1 MCWPLGK
8 GSRGLLQG
16 VTDLAKEKGK
26 AMRFIRKAMIGLAAF
41 AALPLAAQGAVQAP
55 AAKKAEVAAVP
66 AAKAQ
71 AAPVALDAKDLEAWL
86 DGYLPYALERARI
99 PGAVVVVV
107 RGGQVVLEKG
117 YGFSDVAKRAP
128 VLPETT
134 LFRPGPV
141 SKLVTWTAVMQQVEA
156 GKIDLDKDVNAY
168 LDFRIPPFEGK
179 PVTMRNIM
187 THTAGFQE
195 SVRYLISSDPKAVM
209 TLKKQMP
216 LALPDRVFAP
226 GTTPAY
232 SNYATALA
240 GYIVERVSG
249 ENFDDYV
256 DNHVFKPLG
265 MAHSTFRQP
274 LPARLAPHMSKGY
287 PDVTQKPRPFE
298 IVVPAPAGSLS
309 ASGADMGKFMIA
321 HLADGAGLMKP
332 ETAKM
337 MHDFKAPGV
346 GPLNSMA
353 LGFYEQRV
361 NGHRAIA
368 HGGDTVWFHSY
379 LWLFPDADI
388 GVFISMNSAGTQGD
402 AGAVRS
408 ALFHKFADRYLPGE
422 DHSRRVDAKTA
433 AEHARMMV
441 GNYVSSRGSFTN
453 FMSLFGLL
461 GQGTISLT
469 EDGKIS
475 FPALD
480 GLGAGARD
488 WVEVEPFVWRDLNT
502 GERLAAEVKDGRVVR
517 FSVDAGSPFM
527 VFQPAPAGVN
537 AAWLNPALIL
547 AFGIIVLAA
556 LAWPV
561 RALVRRSFGAS
572 FALEGKA
579 LRAYRLSRIFAWL
592 AIAALAGW
600 IGLVAAFSADI
611 GSIGGPL
618 DWLIQLLR
626 ILTPVAAFGLFGTAA
641 WHFWLSVK
649 GKRKWTMK
657 LGAVLLALAG
667 LLLVW
672 VTLAFHLYGFGM
684 VY

>member
-1 MCWPLGK
+1 
-8 GSRGLLQG
+8 
-16 VTDLAKEKGK
+16 
-26 AMRFIRKAMIGLAAF
+26 MRFIRKAMIGLAAF
-41 AALPLAAQGAVQAP
+41 AALPLAAQGPVPAP
-55 AAKKAEVAAVP
+55 TVKKVETAAVP
-66 AAKAQ
+66 VAKTAT
-71 AAPVALDAKDLEAWL
+71 APVALDAKDLEAWL

-107 RGGQVVLEKG
+107 RGNQVVLEKG

-134 LFRPGPV
+134 LFRPGSV
-141 SKLVTWTAVMQQVEA
+141 SKLFTWTAVMQQVEA

-168 LDFRIPPFEGK
+168 LDFKIPPYQGK
-179 PVTMRNIM
+179 PITMRNIM

-249 ENFDDYV
+249 EPFDNYIE
-256 DNHVFKPLG
+256 NRIFKPLN
-265 MAHSTFRQP
+265 MTHSTFRQP
-274 LPARLAPHMSKGY
+274 LPARLVPHMSKGY
-287 PDVTQKPRPFE
+287 PDITQKAKPFE
-298 IVVPAPAGSLS
+298 MVIPAPAGSLS

-321 HLADGAGLMKP
+321 HLGDGAGLMKP
-332 ETAKM
+332 ETAKQ

-353 LGFYEQRV
+353 LGFYEQWV

-388 GVFISMNSAGTQGD
+388 GVYISMNSAGTQGD
-402 AGAVRS
+402 AGAIRS
-408 ALFHKFADRYLPGE
+408 ALFHKFADRYLPGA
-422 DHSRRVDAKTA
+422 DKPGQVDAKTA
-433 AEHARMMV
+433 KEHAQLMV
-441 GNYVSSRGSFTN
+441 GHYISSRGSFTN

-461 GQGTISLT
+461 GQTTISLT
-469 EDGKIS
+469 EDGKITL
-475 FPALD
+475 PALD

-488 WVEVEPFVWRDLNT
+488 WVEVEPFVWRDTGT
-502 GERLAAEVKDGRVVR
+502 GERVAAEVKDGRVVR
-517 FSVDAGSPFM
+517 WSVDGGSPFM
-527 VFQPAPAGVN
+527 VFEPAPASVN
-537 AAWLNPALIL
+537 AAWLNPALIF
-547 AFGIIVLAA
+547 AFGIILLAA

-561 RALVRRSFGAS
+561 RALVRRNFKAE
-572 FALEGKA
+572 FPLEGKA
-579 LRAYRLSRIFAWL
+579 RRAYRLSRIFAWL
-592 AIAALAGW
+592 AIGALAGW
-600 IGLVAAFSADI
+600 IGLIAAFSADI
-611 GSIGGPL
+611 GAIGGPL

-626 ILTPVAAFGLFGTAA
+626 IVTPLAAFGLLATAG
-641 WHFWLSVK
+641 WHLWLGIK
-649 GKRKWTMK
+649 DKRRWTMK
-657 LGAVLLALAG
+657 LGAVLLILAA

-672 VTLAFHLYGFGM
+672 VTLVFHLYGFGM

>member
-1 MCWPLGK
+1 M
-8 GSRGLLQG
+8 
-16 VTDLAKEKGK
+16 EKGK

-41 AALPLAAQGAVQAP
+41 AALPLAAQGPVPAP
-55 AAKKAEVAAVP
+55 TAKKVETAAVP
-66 AAKAQ
+66 VAKTA

-107 RGGQVVLEKG
+107 RGNQVVLEKG
-117 YGFSDVAKRAP
+117 YGYSDVAKRAP

-134 LFRPGPV
+134 LFRPGSV
-141 SKLVTWTAVMQQVEA
+141 SKLFTWTAVMQQVEA

-168 LDFRIPPFEGK
+168 LDFKIPAYQGK
-179 PVTMRNIM
+179 PITMRNIM

-249 ENFDDYV
+249 EPFDNYIE
-256 DNHVFKPLG
+256 NHIFNPLG
-265 MAHSTFRQP
+265 MAHSSFRQP
-274 LPARLAPHMSKGY
+274 LPANLAPHMSKGY
-287 PDVTQKPRPFE
+287 PDITQKAQPFE
-298 IVVPAPAGSLS
+298 LVIPAPAGSLS

-321 HLADGAGLMKP
+321 HLNDGAGLLKP
-332 ETAKM
+332 ETAKQ

-353 LGFYEQRV
+353 LGFYEQWV

-388 GVFISMNSAGTQGD
+388 GVFISMNSAGKQGD

-408 ALFHKFADRYLPGE
+408 ALFHKFADRYLPGTE
-422 DHSRRVDAKTA
+422 KPGQVDAKTA
-433 AEHARMMV
+433 KGHAQMMV
-441 GNYVSSRGSFTN
+441 GNYISSRGSFTN

-461 GQGTISLT
+461 GQTTISLT
-469 EDGKIS
+469 EDGKITL
-475 FPALD
+475 PALD

-488 WVEVEPFVWRDLNT
+488 WVEVEPFVWRDT
-502 GERLAAEVKDGRVVR
+502 GTNERLAAEVKDGRVVR
-517 FSVDAGSPFM
+517 WSVDGGSPFM
-527 VFQPAPAGVN
+527 VFEPAPASVN
-537 AAWLNPALIL
+537 AALLNPALIF
-547 AFGIIVLAA
+547 AFAIILLTAF
-556 LAWPV
+556 AWPV
-561 RALVRRSFGAS
+561 RALVRRNFKSE
-572 FALEGKA
+572 FALQGKA

-592 AIAALAGW
+592 AIGALVGW
-600 IGLVAAFSADI
+600 FSLIAAFSADI

-626 ILTPVAAFGLFGTAA
+626 IVTPLAAFGLLITAG
-641 WHFWLSVK
+641 WHLWLSIK
-649 GKRKWTMK
+649 DKRRWTMK
-657 LGAVLLALAG
+657 LGAVLLILAALV
-667 LLLVW
+667 LVW
-672 VTLAFHLYGFGM
+672 VTLVFHLYGFGM

>member
-1 MCWPLGK
+1 
-8 GSRGLLQG
+8 
-16 VTDLAKEKGK
+16 
-26 AMRFIRKAMIGLAAF
+26 MRFIRKAMIGLAAF
-41 AALPLAAQGAVQAP
+41 AALPLAAQGPVPAP
-55 AAKKAEVAAVP
+55 AAKKAETVAVP
-66 AAKAQ
+66 ATKPA

-107 RGGQVVLEKG
+107 RGDQVVLQKG
-117 YGFSDVAKRAP
+117 YGFSDVAKRTP

-134 LFRPGPV
+134 LFRPGSV
-141 SKLVTWTAVMQQVEA
+141 SKLLTWTAVMQQVEA

-168 LDFRIPPFEGK
+168 LDFKIPPYQGK

-249 ENFDDYV
+249 EDFDDYI
-256 DNHVFKPLG
+256 DNHIFKPLG
-265 MAHSTFRQP
+265 MAHASFRQP
-274 LPARLAPHMSKGY
+274 LPANLAPHMSKGY
-287 PDVTQKPRPFE
+287 PDVTQKPKPFE
-298 IVVPAPAGSLS
+298 MVIPAPAGSLS

-321 HLADGAGLMKP
+321 HLNDGAGLLKP
-332 ETAKM
+332 ETAKQ

-353 LGFYEQRV
+353 LGFYEQWV

-388 GVFISMNSAGTQGD
+388 GVYISMNSAGKQGD
-402 AGAVRS
+402 AGAIRS
-408 ALFHKFADRYLPGE
+408 ALFHKFADRYLPGTE
-422 DHSRRVDAKTA
+422 KPGQVDAKTA
-433 AEHARMMV
+433 KEHAQLMV
-441 GNYVSSRGSFTN
+441 GNYANSRGSFTN
-453 FMSLFGLL
+453 FMSLLGLL
-461 GQGTISLT
+461 GQTTVSLT
-469 EDGKIS
+469 EDGKITIPS
-475 FPALD
+475 FD
-480 GLGAGARD
+480 TGAAATD
-488 WVEVEPFVWRDLNT
+488 WVEVEPFVWRDTAT

-517 FSVDAGSPFM
+517 WSIDGASPFM
-527 VFQPAPAGVN
+527 VFEPAPASVN
-537 AAWLNPALIL
+537 AAWLNPALIF
-547 AFGIIVLAA
+547 AFGIILLAA

-561 RALVRRSFGAS
+561 RALVRRSFKAD

-579 LRAYRLSRIFAWL
+579 RRAYRLSRVFAWL
-592 AIAALAGW
+592 ALGALAGW
-600 IGLVAAFSADI
+600 FGLIAAFSADI
-611 GSIGGPL
+611 GAIGGPL
-618 DWLIQLLR
+618 DWLIHLLR
-626 ILTPVAAFGLFGTAA
+626 IVTPLAAFGLLATAG
-641 WHFWLSVK
+641 WHLWLSIK
-649 GKRKWTMK
+649 DKRRWTMK
-657 LGAVLLALAG
+657 LGAVLLTLAALI
-667 LLLVW
+667 LVW
-672 VTLAFHLYGFGM
+672 VTLMFHLYGFGM

>member
-1 MCWPLGK
+1 
-8 GSRGLLQG
+8 
-16 VTDLAKEKGK
+16 
-26 AMRFIRKAMIGLAAF
+26 MRFIRKAMIGLAAF
-41 AALPLAAQGAVQAP
+41 AALPLAAQGPVPAP
-55 AAKKAEVAAVP
+55 TVKKAEAAAVP
-66 AAKAQ
+66 VAKSAA
-71 AAPVALDAKDLEAWL
+71 AAVALDAKDLEAWL

-107 RGGQVVLEKG
+107 RGNQVVLEKG

-134 LFRPGPV
+134 LFRPGSV
-141 SKLVTWTAVMQQVEA
+141 SKLFTWTAVMQQVEA
-156 GKIDLDKDVNAY
+156 GKIDLDKDVNTY
-168 LDFRIPPFEGK
+168 LDFKIPPYQGK
-179 PVTMRNIM
+179 PITMRNIM

-249 ENFDDYV
+249 EPFDDYIE
-256 DNHVFKPLG
+256 NHIFKPLN
-265 MAHSTFRQP
+265 MTHSSFRQP
-274 LPARLAPHMSKGY
+274 LPAGLAPYMSKGY
-287 PDVTQKPRPFE
+287 PDITQKAKPFE
-298 IVVPAPAGSLS
+298 LVIPAPAGSLS

-321 HLADGAGLMKP
+321 HLNDGAGLLKP
-332 ETAKM
+332 ETTKQ

-353 LGFYEQRV
+353 LGFYEQWV

-388 GVFISMNSAGTQGD
+388 GVYISMNSAGTQGD
-402 AGAVRS
+402 AGAIRS
-408 ALFHKFADRYLPGE
+408 ALFHKFADRYLPGTE
-422 DHSRRVDAKTA
+422 KPGQVDAKTA
-433 AEHARMMV
+433 AQHAQMMV
-441 GNYVSSRGSFTN
+441 GNYISSRGSFTN

-461 GQGTISLT
+461 GQTTISLT
-469 EDGKIS
+469 EDGKITL
-475 FPALD
+475 PGLD

-488 WVEVEPFVWRDLNT
+488 WVEVEPFVWRDT
-502 GERLAAEVKDGRVVR
+502 GTNERVAAEVKDGRVVR
-517 FSVDAGSPFM
+517 WSVDGGSPFM
-527 VFQPAPAGVN
+527 VFEPAPFAVN
-537 AAWLNPALIL
+537 AAWLNPALIF
-547 AFGIIVLAA
+547 AFGIILLAA

-561 RALVRRSFGAS
+561 RALVRRSFKAD

-579 LRAYRLSRIFAWL
+579 RRAYRLSRVFAWL
-592 AIAALAGW
+592 AIGALAGW
-600 IGLVAAFSADI
+600 FGLIAAFSADI
-611 GSIGGPL
+611 GAIGGPL
-618 DWLIQLLR
+618 DWLIHLLR
-626 ILTPVAAFGLFGTAA
+626 IATPLAAFGLLITAG
-641 WHFWLSVK
+641 WHLWLSIK
-649 GKRKWTMK
+649 DKRRWTMK
-657 LGAVLLALAG
+657 LGAVLLILAALV
-667 LLLVW
+667 LVW
-672 VTLAFHLYGFGM
+672 VTLVFHLYGFGM

>member
-1 MCWPLGK
+1 
-8 GSRGLLQG
+8 
-16 VTDLAKEKGK
+16 
-26 AMRFIRKAMIGLAAF
+26 MRFIRKAMIGLAAF
-41 AALPLAAQGAVQAP
+41 AALPLAAQGPVPAP
-55 AAKKAEVAAVP
+55 TVKKVETAAVP
-66 AAKAQ
+66 VAKTAT
-71 AAPVALDAKDLEAWL
+71 APVSLDAKDLEAWL

-107 RGGQVVLEKG
+107 RGNQVVLEKG

-134 LFRPGPV
+134 LFRPGSV
-141 SKLVTWTAVMQQVEA
+141 SKLFTWTAVMQQVEA

-168 LDFRIPPFEGK
+168 LDFKIPAYQGK
-179 PVTMRNIM
+179 PITMRNIM

-249 ENFDDYV
+249 EPFDNYIE
-256 DNHVFKPLG
+256 NHIFKPLN
-265 MAHSTFRQP
+265 MTHSSFRQP
-274 LPARLAPHMSKGY
+274 LPANLASHMSKGY
-287 PDVTQKPRPFE
+287 PDITQKAKPFE
-298 IVVPAPAGSLS
+298 LVIPAPAGSLS

-321 HLADGAGLMKP
+321 HLNDGAGLLKP
-332 ETAKM
+332 ETAKQ

-353 LGFYEQRV
+353 LGFYEQWV

-388 GVFISMNSAGTQGD
+388 GVYISMNSAGKQGD
-402 AGAVRS
+402 AGAIRS
-408 ALFHKFADRYLPGE
+408 ALFHKFADRYLPGTE
-422 DHSRRVDAKTA
+422 KPGQVDAKTA
-433 AEHARMMV
+433 AQHAQLMV
-441 GNYVSSRGSFTN
+441 GNYISSRGSFTN

-461 GQGTISLT
+461 GQTTISLT
-469 EDGKIS
+469 EDGKITL
-475 FPALD
+475 PALD

-488 WVEVEPFVWRDLNT
+488 WVEVEPFVWRDTGT
-502 GERLAAEVKDGRVVR
+502 GERVAAEVKDGRVVR
-517 FSVDAGSPFM
+517 WSVDGGSPFM
-527 VFQPAPAGVN
+527 VFEPAPASVN
-537 AAWLNPALIL
+537 AAWLNPALIF
-547 AFGIIVLAA
+547 AFGIILLAA

-561 RALVRRSFGAS
+561 RALVRRNFKAD

-579 LRAYRLSRIFAWL
+579 RRAYRLSRAFAWL
-592 AIAALAGW
+592 AIGALAGW
-600 IGLVAAFSADI
+600 FGLIAAFSADI

-618 DWLIQLLR
+618 DWLIHLLR
-626 ILTPVAAFGLFGTAA
+626 IVTPLAAFGLLITAG
-641 WHFWLSVK
+641 WHLWLGIK
-649 GKRKWTMK
+649 DKRRWTMK
-657 LGAVLLALAG
+657 LGAVLLILAALV
-667 LLLVW
+667 LVW
-672 VTLAFHLYGFGM
+672 VTLVFHLYGFGM

>member
-1 MCWPLGK
+1 
-8 GSRGLLQG
+8 
-16 VTDLAKEKGK
+16 
-26 AMRFIRKAMIGLAAF
+26 MRFIRKAMIGLAAF
-41 AALPLAAQGAVQAP
+41 AALPLAAQGPVPAP
-55 AAKKAEVAAVP
+55 TVKKAEATAVP
-66 AAKAQ
+66 VAKTA

-107 RGGQVVLEKG
+107 RGNQVVLEKG

-134 LFRPGPV
+134 LFRPGSV
-141 SKLVTWTAVMQQVEA
+141 SKLFTWTAVMQQVEA
-156 GKIDLDKDVNAY
+156 GKIDLDKDVNTY
-168 LDFRIPPFEGK
+168 LDFKIPAYQGK
-179 PVTMRNIM
+179 PITMRNIM

-209 TLKKQMP
+209 TLKQQMP

-249 ENFDDYV
+249 EPFDNYIE
-256 DNHVFKPLG
+256 NHIFKPLN
-265 MAHSTFRQP
+265 MTHSSFRQP
-274 LPARLAPHMSKGY
+274 LPANLAAHMSKGY
-287 PDVTQKPRPFE
+287 PDITQKAKPFE
-298 IVVPAPAGSLS
+298 LVIPAPAGSLS

-321 HLADGAGLMKP
+321 HLNDGAGLLKP
-332 ETAKM
+332 ETTKQ

-353 LGFYEQRV
+353 LGFYEQWV

-388 GVFISMNSAGTQGD
+388 GVYISMNSAGKQGD
-402 AGAVRS
+402 AGAIRS
-408 ALFHKFADRYLPGE
+408 ALFHKFADRYLPGTE
-422 DHSRRVDAKTA
+422 KPGQVDAKTA
-433 AEHARMMV
+433 KEHAQMMV
-441 GNYVSSRGSFTN
+441 GNYISSRGSFTN

-461 GQGTISLT
+461 GQTTISLT
-469 EDGKIS
+469 EDGKITL
-475 FPALD
+475 PALD

-488 WVEVEPFVWRDLNT
+488 WVEVEPFVWRDTGT
-502 GERLAAEVKDGRVVR
+502 GERVAAEVKDGRVVR
-517 FSVDAGSPFM
+517 WSVDGGSPFM
-527 VFQPAPAGVN
+527 VFEPASAGVN
-537 AAWLNPALIL
+537 AAWLNPALIF
-547 AFGIIVLAA
+547 AYGIILLAA

-561 RALVRRSFGAS
+561 RALVRRNFKAD

-579 LRAYRLSRIFAWL
+579 RRAYRLSRIFAWL
-592 AIAALAGW
+592 AIGALVGW
-600 IGLVAAFSADI
+600 FGLIAAFSADI

-618 DWLIQLLR
+618 DWLINLLR
-626 ILTPVAAFGLFGTAA
+626 IVTPLAAFGLLATAG
-641 WHFWLSVK
+641 WHLWFSIK
-649 GKRKWTMK
+649 DKRRWTMK
-657 LGAVLLALAG
+657 LGAVLLILAS
-667 LLLVW
+667 LILVW
-672 VTLAFHLYGFGM
+672 VTLVFHLYGFGM

>member
-1 MCWPLGK
+1 
-8 GSRGLLQG
+8 
-16 VTDLAKEKGK
+16 
-26 AMRFIRKAMIGLAAF
+26 MRFIRKAMIGLAAF
-41 AALPLAAQGAVQAP
+41 AALPLAAQGPIPAP
-55 AAKKAEVAAVP
+55 TAKKIETAAVP
-66 AAKAQ
+66 VTKGPAA
-71 AAPVALDAKDLEAWL
+71 AATLDAKDVEAWL

-107 RGGQVVLEKG
+107 RGNQVVLQKG
-117 YGFSDVAKRAP
+117 YGFADVAKRAP

-134 LFRPGPV
+134 LFRPGSV
-141 SKLVTWTAVMQQVEA
+141 SKLFTWTAVMQQVEA

-168 LDFRIPPFEGK
+168 LDFKIPAYQGK
-179 PVTMRNIM
+179 PITMRNIM

-209 TLKKQMP
+209 ALKKQMP

-249 ENFDDYV
+249 EPFDNYIE
-256 DNHVFKPLG
+256 NHIFTPLG
-265 MAHSTFRQP
+265 MTHSSFRQP
-274 LPARLAPHMSKGY
+274 LPAALAPHMSKGY
-287 PDVTQKPRPFE
+287 PNVTKKPEPFE

-321 HLADGAGLMKP
+321 HLNDGAGLLKP
-332 ETAKM
+332 DTTKQ

-353 LGFYEQRV
+353 LGFYEQWV

-388 GVFISMNSAGTQGD
+388 GIYISMNSAGQAGD

-408 ALFHKFADRYLPGE
+408 ALFHKFADRYLPGTE
-422 DHSRRVDAKTA
+422 TPGTVDAKTA
-433 AEHARMMV
+433 AAHAQMMV
-441 GNYVSSRGSFTN
+441 GHYTSSRGSFTN
-453 FMSLFGLL
+453 FLSLLGLL
-461 GQGTISLT
+461 GQAQIGLT
-469 EDGKIS
+469 EDGKITL
-475 FPALD
+475 PALD
-480 GLGAGARD
+480 GLGAGPRD
-488 WVEVEPFVWRDLNT
+488 WVEVEPFVWRDTGT

-517 FSVDAGSPFM
+517 WSLDAGSPFM
-527 VFQPAPAGVN
+527 VFEPATTGTN
-537 AAWLNPALIL
+537 AAWLNPALIAAL
-547 AFGIIVLAA
+547 CIVLLAA

-561 RALVRRSFGAS
+561 RALVRRSFKAD
-572 FALEGKA
+572 FALTGQA
-579 LRAYRLSRIFAWL
+579 RRAYRLSRIFAWL
-592 AIAALAGW
+592 VLAAVAGW
-600 IGLVAAFSADI
+600 LGLIMAFSADI
-611 GSIGGPL
+611 GAIGGPL
-618 DWLIQLLR
+618 DWLIHLLR
-626 ILTPVAAFGLFGTAA
+626 ILTPVAAFGLLAA
-641 WHFWLSVK
+641 AGWHLWLTIQ
-649 GKRKWTMK
+649 GKRRWTMK
-657 LGAVLLALAG
+657 FGAVLLVLAA

-672 VTLAFHLYGFGM
+672 VTLVFHLYGFGM